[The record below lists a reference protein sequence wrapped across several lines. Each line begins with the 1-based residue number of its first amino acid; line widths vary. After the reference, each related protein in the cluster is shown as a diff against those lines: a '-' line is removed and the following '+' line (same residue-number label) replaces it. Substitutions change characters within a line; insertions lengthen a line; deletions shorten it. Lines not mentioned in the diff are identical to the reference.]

1 MHRLIRFAIVP
12 LVVLAAFVAFEQSAT
27 AHERREVLGGK
38 YQFVVGWRDEPA
50 ISNEL
55 NSIDLRVTDLSQ
67 ATPAADSGEAT
78 GAPVE
83 GLDMT
88 LTADVIYIDQTRT
101 LELEPRF
108 GQPGAYNGWVIPVQ
122 PGDYAFHI
130 YGTING
136 EEIDET
142 FTPGPETFSPVE
154 DRAQLEFPAPSA
166 SSNAAPMGATDSTGG
181 AGGISSG
188 TLVGMGGLIAALG
201 AAIALYRQPWRR
213 PTAALAGSA
222 GD

>member
-130 YGTING
+130 LFKVRSEGDDPAVDAG
-136 EEIDET
+136 LDFAAEELLPGVLPAAAVPHQRHRPAYAVGARIDAET
-142 FTPGPETFSPVE
+142 M
-154 DRAQLEFPAPSA
+154 Q
-166 SSNAAPMGATDSTGG
+166 
-181 AGGISSG
+181 
-188 TLVGMGGLIAALG
+188 
-201 AAIALYRQPWRR
+201 
-213 PTAALAGSA
+213 
-222 GD
+222 